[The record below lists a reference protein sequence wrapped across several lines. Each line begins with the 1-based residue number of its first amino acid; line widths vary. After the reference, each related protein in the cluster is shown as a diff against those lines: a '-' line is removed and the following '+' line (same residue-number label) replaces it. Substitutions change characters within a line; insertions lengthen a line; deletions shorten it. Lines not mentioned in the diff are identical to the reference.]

1 MEFFGNIIKGI
12 MIGIANII
20 PGVSGGTMA
29 VSLGIYDRLI
39 GSISGLFREF
49 KKSILFLIPII
60 IGDGIGIVGFTSPS
74 NTCSISIPS
83 LPVWHLWA

>member
-29 VSLGIYDRLI
+29 VSLRPVSGIQKEYPVSDPDHYRRRNRHCGFYL
-39 GSISGLFREF
+39 RHR
-49 KKSILFLIPII
+49 IP
-60 IGDGIGIVGFTSPS
+60 
-74 NTCSISIPS
+74 
-83 LPVWHLWA
+83 AR

>member
-29 VSLGIYDRLI
+29 VSLGIYDLI

-49 KKSILFLIPII
+49 KKEYPVSDPDHYRRRNRHCGFYLRHRIP
-60 IGDGIGIVGFTSPS
+60 
-74 NTCSISIPS
+74 
-83 LPVWHLWA
+83 AR

>member
-60 IGDGIGIVGFTSPS
+60 IGAGIGIVGFTPS